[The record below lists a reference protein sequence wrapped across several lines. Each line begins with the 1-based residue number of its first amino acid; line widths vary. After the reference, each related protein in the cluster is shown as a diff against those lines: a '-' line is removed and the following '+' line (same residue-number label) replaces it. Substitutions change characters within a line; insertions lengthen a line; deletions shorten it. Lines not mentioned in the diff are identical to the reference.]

1 MPAQT
6 WRERVRAREPGIG
19 TFLGLGSAAAA
30 EICALSG
37 FDWLLVD
44 LEHGGGGE
52 DALLG
57 QILAAAVHQV
67 PLIVRTE
74 SAERIRAGRVLD
86 LGAAGVMVPRLD
98 TAGQAAEAVSHL
110 RYPPAGVRGVA
121 GYNRARRFGT
131 DGRTPEQVNESIL
144 SIIQIETLGA
154 LENVEAIAQTPGVDV
169 VFVGPADLSTAL
181 GVPGDLEAPEF
192 RTAVTRIVTA
202 ARQAGIASG
211 ILSRNADHAAA
222 CIEDGFSFVGVGSD
236 ATLLAAAANAVTT
249 QVSNRPR

>member
-1 MPAQT
+1 VSERT
-6 WRERVRAREPGIG
+6 WKERVRAGEPSIG

-74 SAERIRAGRVLD
+74 SAERVRAGRVLD

-98 TAGQAAEAVSHL
+98 TAAQAAEAVSHL

-131 DGRTPEQVNESIL
+131 DGRTAEQVNDSIL

-154 LENVEAIAQTPGVDV
+154 LDNVEAIAQTPGVDV

-181 GVPGDLEAPEF
+181 GVPGDLDAPAF
-192 RTAVTRIVTA
+192 KTAVSRIIAA

-211 ILSRNADHAAA
+211 ILSRNADHAVR
-222 CIEDGFSFVGVGSD
+222 CLEEGFSFVGVGSD
-236 ATLLAAAANAVTT
+236 ATLLAASANAVTT
-249 QVSNRPR
+249 QVASGS